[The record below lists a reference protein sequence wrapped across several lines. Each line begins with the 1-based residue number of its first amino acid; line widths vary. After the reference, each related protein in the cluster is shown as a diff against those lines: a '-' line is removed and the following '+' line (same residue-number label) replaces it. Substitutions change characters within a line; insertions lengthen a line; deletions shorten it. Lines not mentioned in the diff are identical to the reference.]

1 MELCIKK
8 GHAIRNFLG
17 GVSPNSGRNDKVEF
31 NKEGNWREGPSLP
44 TRLSSQTSH
53 DLDGDL
59 YVLGGL
65 LSDTGILGQSNRVF
79 RLQKGSQLW
88 EELPKMTKTRSHHV
102 SVALP
107 NSRIM
112 LIGDPYANTSVEIY
126 GKNSTKLISGL
137 VIFAQRL
144 SFTIFFFLRPFITYH
159 ISYLHIICLRRD
171 VCLKL

>member
-1 MELCIKK
+1 M
-8 GHAIRNFLG
+8 
-17 GVSPNSGRNDKVEF
+17 
-31 NKEGNWREGPSLP
+31 P

-102 SVALP
+102 SVAIP

-144 SFTIFFFLRPFITYH
+144 SLTIYFYFYDL
-159 ISYLHIICLRRD
+159 
-171 VCLKL
+171 V